1 MEEFRRF
8 EGAPQQS
15 RCCCSMNG
23 EDSHTAKSPDRARL
37 IVLAVIGMGLLLGGS
52 RAQCS
57 YMSGDD
63 EDDDAKDDDAA
74 DP

>member
-1 MEEFRRF
+1 M
-8 EGAPQQS
+8 S
-15 RCCCSMNG
+15 D
-23 EDSHTAKSPDRARL
+23 EDSHTAESPDRARL

-57 YMSGDD
+57 LMTGDD
-63 EDDDAKDDDAA
+63 EDDDAEDDDVA

>member
-1 MEEFRRF
+1 M
-8 EGAPQQS
+8 S
-15 RCCCSMNG
+15 D
-23 EDSHTAKSPDRARL
+23 EDSHTAESPDRARL

-57 YMSGDD
+57 LMTGDD
-63 EDDDAKDDDAA
+63 EDEDAEDDDGS

>member
-1 MEEFRRF
+1 M
-8 EGAPQQS
+8 S
-15 RCCCSMNG
+15 D
-23 EDSHTAKSPDRARL
+23 EDSHTAESPDRARL

-63 EDDDAKDDDAA
+63 EDDDEDDDGA

>member
-1 MEEFRRF
+1 M
-8 EGAPQQS
+8 S
-15 RCCCSMNG
+15 D
-23 EDSHTAKSPDRARL
+23 EDSHTAESPDRARL

-57 YMSGDD
+57 LMTGDD
-63 EDDDAKDDDAA
+63 EDEDEDEDEHAEDDDGS